1 MISYTTRPAGYGPP
15 ILDCTGLASDDKD
28 GFAQTNSVPNG
39 STFYEID
46 GDHRVFMWNAESGTW
61 VEQ

>member
-1 MISYTTRPAGYGPP
+1 MITYTTRPSGFGQPVM
-15 ILDCTGLASDDKD
+15 DCTGLTSDDKD
-28 GFAQTNSVPNG
+28 EYFKNIDVPNG

-46 GDHRVFMWNAESGTW
+46 KEHRVFMYDRTNRQW

>member
-1 MISYTTRPAGYGPP
+1 MVTAGIFQDLRGSSQ
-15 ILDCTGLASDDKD
+15 GDKERY
-28 GFAQTNSVPNG
+28 AAEHRIPNG